1 MEQHTDLA
9 TGVRFRRQLL
19 GGCLFGRPF
28 LRPNTR
34 SDRCSGSRVLLPSP
48 ARAGNAALGDH
59 RYILCLTIPSKT
71 PADRVFARTVAG
83 PNHTVILGVVD
94 NPFNHRREVLFLI

>member
-1 MEQHTDLA
+1 MRSHPNDHPQIAFADPACLEAVDGQ
-9 TGVRFRRQLL
+9 GL
-19 GGCLFGRPF
+19 G
-28 LRPNTR
+28 LR
-34 SDRCSGSRVLLPSP
+34 SRVLLPSP